1 MKSVF
6 CLLAA
11 LLLLSV
17 NLGAQDN
24 ALPPS
29 VTKGRLI
36 TAGGEKLTFS
46 KLTTGSDLYT
56 FSTSTASKTQ
66 TIPAENVLRIE
77 QQTGTEAGKWA
88 LMMGGAGLLGSVL
101 GVLSAKNDASSL
113 GVETDNSK
121 LMPIVL
127 GLTAASTLIGLAIGS
142 GKKKYKTV
150 YTNPKYDTSAHF
162 APIRINLVFTPQGR
176 AGLAL
181 HCRF

>member
-1 MKSVF
+1 MKSFF
-6 CLLAA
+6 CFLAG
-11 LLLLSV
+11 LLLLCFHLV
-17 NLGAQDN
+17 AQNN
-24 ALPPS
+24 ALPPT

-36 TAGGEKLTFS
+36 TAGGEKLVFS
-46 KLTTGSDLYT
+46 KLATGSDLYT
-56 FSTSTASKTQ
+56 FTTSSTSKTQ

-88 LMMGGAGLLGSVL
+88 LMMGGAGLLGSIL

-127 GLTAASTLIGLAIGS
+127 GLTAVSTLIGLAIGS

-162 APIRINLVFTPQGR
+162 APMRINLVLTPQGR
-176 AGLAL
+176 AGLAV
-181 HCRF
+181 HYRF